1 MSLAEKYKTKRQP
14 APYKFNPEILREYD
28 IRGQIDKNL
37 SEDDAYALGCAFGTY
52 VKNKGGQNIC
62 VGYDGR
68 HSSPGLA
75 SAGTAQRMSRISGL
89 VRHQCCISH

>member
-62 VGYDGR
+62 VGW
-68 HSSPGLA
+68 
-75 SAGTAQRMSRISGL
+75 
-89 VRHQCCISH
+89 C